1 MTATEIRTA
10 ARQMV
15 QAGTAPTLAAATG
28 ILLNAEAA
36 LAAATWRAG
45 LPAQDR

>member
-15 QAGTAPTLAAATG
+15 QAGSARNLAEATG
-28 ILLNAEAA
+28 ILLNAEAT
-36 LAAATWRAG
+36 AAATAWRAG